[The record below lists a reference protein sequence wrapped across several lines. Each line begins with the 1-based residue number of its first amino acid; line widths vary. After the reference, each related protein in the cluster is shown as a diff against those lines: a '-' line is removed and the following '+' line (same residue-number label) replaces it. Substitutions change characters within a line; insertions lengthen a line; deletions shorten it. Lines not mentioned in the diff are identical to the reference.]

1 MAAEDPEKPPA
12 DPVLAGIDRIRDTA
26 KWLIGAYAAVG
37 TALIAGL
44 QLTGLGK
51 VEQDER
57 LAVAVVGAAV
67 ALLAVL
73 IGIGKVAK
81 VLAPVTVERSDLA
94 RCSKVDQMVKAT
106 PSLLKGQAPDLATL
120 QDQYGSAL
128 ADYQTKRE
136 AARAEEAKKPEAEQA
151 YKRLMSLHGPLDRLR
166 KMALFEKVQQS
177 FSDAKRW
184 LAGAGV
190 ATAAGVIAFAWAAN
204 PSDADQAAAKT
215 KESGPTLLEPSR
227 VSLSVDNKRQS
238 LAPLRE
244 RLGSACDL
252 AHVPALVVGGSV
264 ATPEVVTLP
273 NSRCNAV
280 RLSIGDEIGVAL
292 PTEKVKAPPAK

>member
-1 MAAEDPEKPPA
+1 
-12 DPVLAGIDRIRDTA
+12 
-26 KWLIGAYAAVG
+26 
-37 TALIAGL
+37 
-44 QLTGLGK
+44 
-51 VEQDER
+51 
-57 LAVAVVGAAV
+57 
-67 ALLAVL
+67 
-73 IGIGKVAK
+73 
-81 VLAPVTVERSDLA
+81 
-94 RCSKVDQMVKAT
+94 
-106 PSLLKGQAPDLATL
+106 
-120 QDQYGSAL
+120 
-128 ADYQTKRE
+128 
-136 AARAEEAKKPEAEQA
+136 
-151 YKRLMSLHGPLDRLR
+151 MSLHGPLDRLR

-252 AHVPALVVGGSV
+252 AHVPALGRRERRDARGRDASKLTVQRGE
-264 ATPEVVTLP
+264 AF
-273 NSRCNAV
+273 
-280 RLSIGDEIGVAL
+280 DW
-292 PTEKVKAPPAK
+292 